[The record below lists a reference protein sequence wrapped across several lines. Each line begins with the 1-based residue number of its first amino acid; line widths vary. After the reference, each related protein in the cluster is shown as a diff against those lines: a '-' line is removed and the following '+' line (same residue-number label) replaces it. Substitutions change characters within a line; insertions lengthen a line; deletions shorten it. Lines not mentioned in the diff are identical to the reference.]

1 MSWGRRQQ
9 PMGDA
14 EEHILNLGED
24 NFSAE
29 HAGTEPEKSR
39 WLNAIVVTV
48 FPWAS
53 VFWETVS
60 T

>member
-1 MSWGRRQQ
+1 
-9 PMGDA
+9 MGDA